1 MRGNWILAKQSRKPR
16 SGRRGLRGTR
26 LLGGIPSSQAQA
38 ATRRYGRASRL
49 GVALAV
55 VLAICA
61 CTDDSGNSAA
71 TSQPPAST
79 GPAGDRFSFRYDD
92 RIPPQLA
99 PFAAWVQP
107 ALDAHK
113 RAFRIIDANKVDTQT
128 QTNQEIRRRLRKNGN
143 AWLALARQLQ
153 ALPAPPEVKTDINGY
168 IDAVRAAGEAA
179 LDLAGCDASS
189 CGQQIAAYNRTQARL
204 GQAHTDL
211 VAALG
216 QAAALKRGSP
226 STTSVTATD
235 AGADPPTRPATAPS
249 MGEAA

>member
-1 MRGNWILAKQSRKPR
+1 MDLVVTVAGGTGLALVVGAVRSSRRPR
-16 SGRRGLRGTR
+16 
-26 LLGGIPSSQAQA
+26 P
-38 ATRRYGRASRL
+38 
-49 GVALAV
+49 VV
-55 VLAICA
+55 VLLAGLTLLACA
-61 CTDDSGNSAA
+61 CSGGGDDA
-71 TSQPPAST
+71 TTTSSQPPVSS
-79 GPAGDRFSFRYDD
+79 GSGGDRFSFRYDD
-92 RIPPQLA
+92 RMPPQLA

-107 ALDAHK
+107 ALAAHK

-128 QTNQEIRRRLRKNGN
+128 QTNQEIRRRLRKNGD
-143 AWLALARQLQ
+143 AWLTLARQLE
-153 ALPAPPEVKTDINGY
+153 ALPAPPEVDADINGY
-168 IDAVRAAGEAA
+168 IDAVRAAGAAA

-226 STTSVTATD
+226 STTSVTAAD